1 METSAITAPTPM
13 MMPSIVKAVRSLFL
27 FRARTATLMIA
38 SKFIVV
44 LFSFHR
50 KVPQHF
56 ARVLAILYREIPPDT
71 SVTELDN
78 TVRILRDFGL
88 MRYDNDR
95 QIPLVVQPLE
105 DFHHPDRGPTI
116 ERTRRLVRQNQRR
129 IVDQRARKRDALL
142 LSAGELIRHV
152 SLPIPKTDVRQGRSC
167 AAQTF
172 GRSNTGVQHRQF
184 DIFESGRAWHK
195 VETLKHKAD
204 VFVADIRKAGFIDLR

>member
-1 METSAITAPTPM
+1 METSAMTAPTPM

-71 SVTELDN
+71 SVAELDN
-78 TVRILRDFGL
+78 PIRILSDIGL
-88 MRYDNDR
+88 VRHDNDR
-95 QIPLVVQPLE
+95 QITLVVQPLE
-105 DFHHPDRGPTI
+105 DFHHLDRRPRV
-116 ERTRRLVRQNQRR
+116 ERSRRLVRQDQRR

-142 LSAGELIRHV
+142 LSAGELIWHV
-152 SLPIPKTDVRQGRSC
+152 SLPIGKTDVRQRRPC
-167 AAQTF
+167 PA
-172 GRSNTGVQHRQF
+172 
-184 DIFESGRAWHK
+184 
-195 VETLKHKAD
+195 
-204 VFVADIRKAGFIDLR
+204 